1 MANTRT
7 NSSTWSKV
15 ALYGIPTVVLYAG
28 LYRFEAQMI
37 EICRQGHWKFIV
49 PIVFAIA
56 VSYFHGGFTSS
67 FWDALGIKAK
77 N

>member
-1 MANTRT
+1 MANTKT
-7 NSSTWSKV
+7 HSSAWSKAV
-15 ALYGIPTVVLYAG
+15 LYGIPTAVLYAA
-28 LYRFEAQMI
+28 LYRYEAQFI
-37 EICRQGHWKFIV
+37 EISRQGHWNSIV
-49 PIVFAIA
+49 PIAFAFA